1 MGYSPWGHTE
11 SNTTEGLTLS
21 LSLLRDQVSHWGWRL
36 RAPRAA
42 PPGARGRTGSG
53 MLASAALRP
62 PSWAPTPAGVHSLSA
77 SPWMETPPR
86 LSQFMTS
93 AGTDTTRGGGPRDH
107 GCWPFPQLSGKE
119 VRTGPRRPQLSCSA
133 EGHQLTHPQP
143 GGHPQSPLPL
153 GSLGKGL
160 GHGSPGGRGSPALSA
175 WPLQDMTSPCAGQ
188 LGPRPTHCAGN
199 VLPAAQTHR
208 KGTQTGP
215 RGAGP
220 TALASAGAIPGGL
233 LG

>member
-1 MGYSPWGHTE
+1 
-11 SNTTEGLTLS
+11 
-21 LSLLRDQVSHWGWRL
+21 
-36 RAPRAA
+36 
-42 PPGARGRTGSG
+42 

-62 PSWAPTPAGVHSLSA
+62 PSWPPTPAGVHSLSA
-77 SPWMETPPR
+77 SPWMETPPH

-93 AGTDTTRGGGPRDH
+93 ASTDTTRGGGPRDP

-119 VRTGPRRPQLSCSA
+119 VCTGPRRPQLTLQCGTGTNSLIPSP
-133 EGHQLTHPQP
+133 EVTPSHPF
-143 GGHPQSPLPL
+143 PL

-175 WPLQDMTSPCAGQ
+175 WPLQDVTSPCAGQ

-208 KGTQTGP
+208 TGTQTGP

-220 TALASAGAIPGGL
+220 RALASAGAIPGGL